1 MKRIILASDEGSL
14 AALIRK
20 KTQEAKA
27 SMTGQAEE
35 QMLQEVM
42 DLINEAADQGK
53 NSVRWARSNDY
64 YESYG
69 YERDAVLNVFKKLEE
84 EGFSVHT
91 ERSFGR
97 NGRGATIFWY

>member
-1 MKRIILASDEGSL
+1 MKRIVVASEEGSL
-14 AALIRK
+14 ASLIRK
-20 KTQEAKA
+20 KTKEAKN
-27 SMTGQAEE
+27 SMTGPAEQ
-35 QMLQEVM
+35 QMFQEAM

-53 NSVRWARSNDY
+53 TSVRWAKSNDY

-69 YERDAVLNVFKKLEE
+69 YERDAVLNVFKKLEN
-84 EGFSVHT
+84 EGFTVHT